1 MAARGFHKTLI
12 TRRLGARLN
21 GAILLDG
28 ACEGVV
34 YRIAGLGEGGF
45 AGKVG
50 GQGMV
55 GRRDAG
61 SGVHGIQVKGLD
73 QMVGQ
78 DMLQKEVESM
88 AVVRVAEVAELVQ
101 KDVVLEHARQAH
113 DAEVQVDVA
122 FGRAAAPVGR
132 VVLDG
137 HSVVCETVVRR
148 QCSETTRQLSLGLA
162 AERLYLFR

>member
-1 MAARGFHKTLI
+1 MLSD
-12 TRRLGARLN
+12 RRLGATLN
-21 GAILLDG
+21 CAVLLDG
-28 ACEGVV
+28 AGESVV
-34 YRIAGLGEGGF
+34 YGIACLGEGGL
-45 AGKVG
+45 ACKVG
-50 GQGMV
+50 GQDMV

-113 DAEVQVDVA
+113 YAEIQIDV
-122 FGRAAAPVGR
+122 
-132 VVLDG
+132 
-137 HSVVCETVVRR
+137 
-148 QCSETTRQLSLGLA
+148 SL
-162 AERLYLFR
+162 